1 MMIII
6 IISRTC
12 VTKRI
17 TFLPVQALDTT
28 LPFCSPV
35 VKGDTHTKGNKKTR
49 KKEEEKASSCLLH
62 SGSFAL
68 AYCRG
73 PSFFS
78 SVMTRDCFPDAF

>member
-1 MMIII
+1 MMMII

-35 VKGDTHTKGNKKTR
+35 VKEATHTKGKKTR
-49 KKEEEKASSCLLH
+49 RKRRKKASSCLLH

-68 AYCRG
+68 AYCREA
-73 PSFFS
+73 FVFS